1 MKIET
6 TLLSIAAG
14 LCVQAQGAITVG
26 TVIGIDF
33 ESPSPVFGTGSVG
46 TASAT
51 NFNTFDVQAADGATA
66 SFVGT
71 VIDTLG
77 VSILDVGIDVTNNLG
92 KATGLTGAFSGA
104 TTVAPFNETSIYSDS
119 YGAAN
124 VVSSTR
130 ADSGTLAADAN
141 IVITFTGLDTSFLYD
156 LTGGGVFGSN
166 NPNNFNTV
174 WTSGTV
180 QATTD
185 SDSSSGGEFVT
196 LSDLAPDSS
205 GELSVTVT
213 RANVQLLFSAV
224 TLEAVSQVPEPSTS
238 LLASLAGFGLL
249 VRRRR

>member
-92 KATGLTGAFSGA
+92 KATGLTGVFSGA

-124 VVSSTR
+124 VVSMNR
-130 ADSGTLAADAN
+130 ADFGTLTDASN
-141 IVITFTGLDTSFLYD
+141 VVIRFTGLDDSFTYD

-166 NPNNFNTV
+166 NPNNFNTI
-174 WTSGTV
+174 WASGG
-180 QATTD
+180 QSATTD

-196 LSDLAPDSS
+196 LAGLAPDSS

-224 TLEAVSQVPEPSTS
+224 TLTAVPEPSTS
-238 LLASLAGFGLL
+238 LLAGLAGLGLL